1 MSILVRKPRFEL
13 PEAIDPVFIPGEPE
27 ESYINV
33 ALSILLPHLEPYLI
47 RTMRTARPQV
57 KDAAL
62 AAELDAFCGQEGQ
75 HYRAHA
81 ELNAAL
87 VRGGA
92 RGFEDLERELA
103 ADYHRFESERP
114 LRFNLAYAEGFEAL
128 TTAIALVFEEHDRS
142 RWDPPVHDVF
152 LWHILEE
159 LEHRT
164 VAFEV
169 YDHVVGS
176 YLYRVCVGAFAQ
188 WHLIRFLVRGM
199 EAMLAADPRT
209 ETEFGGRNGRKAR
222 EPRLVAMLT
231 KKVLPRLWRTYSP
244 RYTPRDIEMPL
255 SMQQLADHYTAR
267 STLRARPTA

>member
-1 MSILVRKPRFEL
+1 VDITVRKPRFEL
-13 PEAIDPVFIPGEPE
+13 PEVLDPVFIRGEPE
-27 ESYINV
+27 ESYANV

-47 RTMRTARPQV
+47 RAMRAARPRV

-62 AAELDAFCGQEGQ
+62 AKDLDAFCGQEGQ
-75 HYRAHA
+75 HYRMHA

-92 RGFEDLERELA
+92 RGFEALERELA
-103 ADYHRFESERP
+103 EDYRRFEAERP

-128 TTAIALVFEEHDRS
+128 TTATSLVFEAEDRS
-142 RWDPPVHDVF
+142 KWHPAALDVF
-152 LWHILEE
+152 TWHVVEE

-176 YLYRVCVGAFAQ
+176 YPYRAAVGAFAQ
-188 WHLIRFLVRGM
+188 WHLLRFVVRGM

-209 ETEFGGRNGRKAR
+209 ATEFGGAAGRKAR
-222 EPRLVAMLT
+222 EPRLNALLT
-231 KKVLPRLWRTYSP
+231 RKVLPRLWKTYHPRYSP
-244 RYTPRDIEMPL
+244 RAIEMPA
-255 SMQQLADHYTAR
+255 SMLALADHYSAQ
-267 STLRARPTA
+267 SVLLRR